1 MTHALDEVIFESK
14 LTVGGLVDLINYMG
28 DDSEDVII
36 PEDLRMILETRL
48 SNAILQEVSSFIEDY
63 F

>member
-1 MTHALDEVIFESK
+1 MTHALDKVIFESK

>member
-48 SNAILQEVSSFIEDY
+48 SSAILQEVSSFIEDY

>member
-14 LTVGGLVDLINYMG
+14 LTVGGLVDLINYMS
-28 DDSEDVII
+28 DDSEDVVI

-48 SNAILQEVSSFIEDY
+48 SSAILQEVSSFIEDY

>member
-14 LTVGGLVDLINYMG
+14 LTVGGLVDLINYMS

-48 SNAILQEVSSFIEDY
+48 SNAVLQEVSSFIEDY

>member
-14 LTVGGLVDLINYMG
+14 LTVGGLVDLIGYMD
-28 DDSEDVII
+28 DDSEDIVIA
-36 PEDLRMILETRL
+36 EDLLRLLEARL
-48 SNAILQEVSSFIEDY
+48 SNAILQEVNSFIEDY

>member
-14 LTVGGLVDLINYMG
+14 LTVGGLVDLINYMS
-28 DDSEDVII
+28 DDSEDIAI

>member
-48 SNAILQEVSSFIEDY
+48 SNAVLQEVSSFIEDY

>member
-63 F
+63 L